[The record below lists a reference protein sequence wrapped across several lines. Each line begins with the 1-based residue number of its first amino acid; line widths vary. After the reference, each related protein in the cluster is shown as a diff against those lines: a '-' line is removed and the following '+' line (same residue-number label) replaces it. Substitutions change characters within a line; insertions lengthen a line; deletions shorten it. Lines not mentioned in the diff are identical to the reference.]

1 MWRSLASASVLGTE
15 GRGFKSLHRDQTYL
29 EVRFMTSHTE
39 ELLLQEWVEQG
50 NSPAGFPRLNEV
62 DEDDLEW
69 ATILYYQNIRNQIMD
84 CE

>member
-1 MWRSLASASVLGTE
+1 
-15 GRGFKSLHRDQTYL
+15 
-29 EVRFMTSHTE
+29 MTSHTE